1 MIQVEIKPESQ
12 KYNIDDLFEIV
23 RMLRSPEGCPWDRV
37 QTHETLKKPM
47 IEEAYEAVDAINLNN
62 RDKMIEEFGDV
73 LLQVVFHSVL
83 GEENNNFSLDDIT
96 DRCCRKLIYRHSHVF
111 GDITANDEYQALAN
125 WDEMKLKEKGLS
137 SVKEDLED
145 IPDNFTALMRAS
157 KMAKKL
163 RKAGV
168 MQKKDIL
175 PEVNFDSEESVGK
188 FLYEFCANAEESGI
202 DAESAL
208 CGEIQRR
215 MKEL

>member
-83 GEENNNFSLDDIT
+83 GEENNNFDLEDIT

-111 GDITANDEYQALAN
+111 GDITANDEHQALAN
-125 WDEMKLKEKGLS
+125 WDEMKLKEKGLT

-145 IPDNFTALMRAS
+145 IPDNFTALMKAS

-188 FLYEFCANAEESGI
+188 FLYEFCANAEVAGI